1 MNKTKTR
8 EVISGSFKSSRE
20 NYRNNEIIFN
30 FNSPLIK
37 RIKKLIKRG
46 K

>member
-1 MNKTKTR
+1 MGKVKSR

-20 NYRNNEIIFN
+20 NYRTSEMNFKFNSEIIRRIKR
-30 FNSPLIK
+30 LIK
-37 RIKKLIKRG
+37 KG